1 MGLNMRR
8 ILCLSKTL
16 GPIGPEA
23 LNGLVLILVNCME
36 ALAAEAVEVEAA
48 PSKLVLH
55 IDYREKGL
63 FDALSKDSGLN
74 MATQNLEVGDV
85 MFSLEG
91 GEPLLVLER
100 KSLSDLA
107 SSNRDGRY
115 REQRA
120 RLLSVKGQGVTI
132 GYIIETGP
140 NGWSNEL
147 NRVWPG
153 KVLESS
159 LYSIILRLQ
168 LRHGIPVLQTKDTA
182 GSVALI
188 RQLYKM
194 LQEDSGAFSA
204 EGAAATATVAAAAY
218 TEALSAQKSANRSLK
233 RVAAGMLCACPGVG
247 AKMSE
252 SILDACEG
260 TLEGVMKK
268 TEAELAIV
276 SLGKRTVG
284 KVLAKTLWAALHS
297 TGAAADGK

>member
-1 MGLNMRR
+1 MLNMRR
-8 ILCLSKTL
+8 IRCLSKTVVQ
-16 GPIGPEA
+16 A
-23 LNGLVLILVNCME
+23 LNELVLIIHNCME
-36 ALAAEAVEVEAA
+36 AVAAGA
-48 PSKLVLH
+48 KLVLH

-63 FDALSKDSGLN
+63 FEALSKDSDLN
-74 MATQNLEVGDV
+74 IASQNLEVGDV

-153 KVLESS
+153 KVLETS
-159 LYSIILRLQ
+159 LYSIVLRLQ
-168 LRHGIPVLQTKDTA
+168 LRHGISVLQTKDTA

-188 RQLYKM
+188 KQLYKM

-204 EGAAATATVAAAAY
+204 VDATATVAAAAY

-233 RVAAGMLCACPGVG
+233 RVAAGMLCGCPGVG

-268 TEAELAIV
+268 TEAELALV

-284 KVLAKTLWAALHS
+284 KVLAKTIWSALHS
-297 TGAAADGK
+297 T

>member
-1 MGLNMRR
+1 M
-8 ILCLSKTL
+8 SAKT
-16 GPIGPEA
+16 
-23 LNGLVLILVNCME
+23 
-36 ALAAEAVEVEAA
+36 AA
-48 PSKLVLH
+48 KLVLH
-55 IDYREKGL
+55 IDFREKSLYETLKG
-63 FDALSKDSGLN
+63 APN
-74 MATQNLEVGDV
+74 MTVASQNLEVGDV

-120 RLLSVKGQGVTI
+120 RLLSVKGQGVAI
-132 GYIIETGP
+132 GYIIEIG

-147 NRVWPG
+147 NRIWPG
-153 KVLESS
+153 KVVEST
-159 LYSIILRLQ
+159 LYSIVLRLQ
-168 LRHGIPVLQTKDTA
+168 MRYGISVLQTKDAA

-188 RQLYKM
+188 GQLYKM
-194 LQEDSGAFSA
+194 LQEDSEVFSQ
-204 EGAAATATVAAAAY
+204 GGGIVGDATVAAAAY

-268 TEAELAIV
+268 SEAELALV

-284 KVLAKTLWAALHS
+284 KVLAKTLYAALHCV
-297 TGAAADGK
+297 

>member
-1 MGLNMRR
+1 M
-8 ILCLSKTL
+8 
-16 GPIGPEA
+16 
-23 LNGLVLILVNCME
+23 LIIINCMQ
-36 ALAAEAVEVEAA
+36 AVAVAVAVAA
-48 PSKLVLH
+48 PTKLVLH

-63 FDALSKDSGLN
+63 FEALTKDSDLN
-74 MATQNLEVGDV
+74 VASQNLEVGDV
-85 MFSLEG
+85 IFSLEG

-153 KVLESS
+153 KVLETS
-159 LYSIILRLQ
+159 LYSIVLRLQ
-168 LRHGIPVLQTKDTA
+168 IKHGIPVLQTKDTA
-182 GSVALI
+182 GSVSLI

-204 EGAAATATVAAAAY
+204 VDATATVAAAAY

-233 RVAAGMLCACPGVG
+233 RVAAGISPSCP
-247 AKMSE
+247 S
-252 SILDACEG
+252 SSPWPSG
-260 TLEGVMKK
+260 T
-268 TEAELAIV
+268 AP
-276 SLGKRTVG
+276 S
-284 KVLAKTLWAALHS
+284 
-297 TGAAADGK
+297 

>member
-1 MGLNMRR
+1 MRR
-8 ILCLSKTL
+8 IHCYYCKL
-16 GPIGPEA
+16 
-23 LNGLVLILVNCME
+23 LNGVALLIDNCMQ
-36 ALAAEAVEVEAA
+36 AAVAT
-48 PSKLVLH
+48 KLVLH
-55 IDYREKGL
+55 IDYREKSL
-63 FDALSKDSGLN
+63 FDALNKPGSGLN
-74 MATQNLEVGDV
+74 VASQNLEVGDV

-120 RLLSVKGQGVTI
+120 RLLSVKGQGITI

-153 KVLESS
+153 NVSETS
-159 LYSIILRLQ
+159 LYSILLRLQ
-168 LRHGIPVLQTKDTA
+168 LRHGISVLQTKDTA
-182 GSVALI
+182 GSVSLI
-188 RQLYKM
+188 RHLYKM
-194 LQEDSGAFSA
+194 LQEDTEAFSA
-204 EGAAATATVAAAAY
+204 DDATATVAAAAY

-233 RVAAGMLCACPGVG
+233 RVAAGMLCGCPGIG

-268 TEAELAIV
+268 TEVELAAV

-284 KVLAKTLWAALHS
+284 KVLAKTLWQALHS
-297 TGAAADGK
+297 AAADGK